1 MILMWLGSIAL
12 MIFAMVESQK
22 YLGAIFSKLQK
33 GIFDKGFSTKLA
45 PLFFQASS
53 SVWLEVSPQ
62 RSMFSSLALYN
73 LRVQSLQPSVLVM
86 ALSPLGA
93 WWILLLGLLFLK
105 INGFFLM
112 GVSALSLLTVFVSPG
127 FKNVFRW
134 FFFTGLFL
142 VSAELVLKNSS
153 VLQSMMGQSDFAFF
167 LADGRFPTVLALLA
181 VGLLLSLLIQVEFWT
196 FALALGLLVTNT
208 ISLNGALG
216 LVAGERIGRMVFF
229 WWMTRSLNQDCR
241 RIGNHLAGISILG
254 AFLGLMVAGELRSYF
269 LSLSLDLSNFQART
283 FQFTILFAVILMA
296 QMTAQMIWGH
306 FGSRVVID
314 VVQDAKYITARWQQ
328 WGLLSREQTKWS
340 HDKVQKRL
348 SEIRYHLQGLNS
360 LKEGQVPEPIQ
371 ARLKAEE
378 AQLSG
383 FLHDSN

>member
-12 MIFAMVESQK
+12 MVFAMLESQK
-22 YLGAIFSKLQK
+22 HLAAIFSKLQK
-33 GIFDKGFSTKLA
+33 GIFDRGFSTKLTS
-45 PLFFQASS
+45 LFFQASS
-53 SVWLEVSPQ
+53 SVFLEVSPQ
-62 RSMFSSLALYN
+62 RSLYSSMALYN

-93 WWILLLGLLFLK
+93 WWILLLGALFLK
-105 INGFFLM
+105 VNGFFLM
-112 GVSALSLLTVFVSPG
+112 GVGALSLLTIFVTPG

-142 VSAELVLKNSS
+142 VSGELVLKNSS
-153 VLQSMMGQSDFAFF
+153 VIQTMLGQSEFAFF

-181 VGLLLSLLIQVEFWT
+181 VGLLLSLVIQVEFWA
-196 FALALGLLVTNT
+196 FAVAIALLVTNA

-216 LVAGERIGRMVFF
+216 LVAGERIGRMLFF
-229 WWMTRSLNQDCR
+229 WFMTRPLNQDCR
-241 RIGNHLAGISILG
+241 RIGNHLAAVSVLGAILG
-254 AFLGLMVAGELRSYF
+254 LLVAGELRSYF
-269 LSLSLDLSNFQART
+269 LSLSLDLSNFQARI
-283 FQFTILFAVILMA
+283 FQFTILFAIILMG
-296 QMTAQMIWGH
+296 QFIAQMIWGH

-314 VVQDAKYITARWQQ
+314 VVQDAKYLSPRWQQ
-328 WGLLSREQTKWS
+328 WELLSRDQIKWS

-348 SEIRYHLQGLNS
+348 SEIRYHLAGLNS

-378 AQLSG
+378 AQLSR